1 MQPEG
6 YDHVKARREELE
18 GSRKAYSEKLSP
30 DQLRELGKM
39 EKVARDMYGEMKK
52 ELNGLG
58 VPVNSSKEF
67 SDGASTTFKS
77 VGDDLDG
84 FRLEVF
90 NNRFRDVEKG
100 DRKRVVQL
108 LRKMDLLEDS
118 GLVPYGGGGKK
129 SGSSWVSMIGSRP
142 NTLGES
148 IRNFFGYKEDKET
161 KEVFIHKGFPGSAG
175 AEVKIEEIVP
185 PRTYQERSYTN
196 DQDYPGQVA
205 LAKEIEN
212 RAGVSL
218 DEIFKSR
225 RKKDV

>member
-129 SGSSWVSMIGSRP
+129 DDSSWVSMIGSRP
-142 NTLGES
+142 NTLGEN
-148 IRNFFGYKEDKET
+148 IRNFFWYKDKD
-161 KEVFIHKGFPGSAG
+161 KEVFINKKFSGSAG
-175 AEVKIEEIVP
+175 AEVREEIAP
-185 PRTYQERSYTN
+185 PRTHQERSYAD
-196 DQDYPGQVA
+196 DQDYPGRVA

-212 RAGVSL
+212 RAGVSF
-218 DEIFKSR
+218 DKIFKS
-225 RKKDV
+225 

>member
-1 MQPEG
+1 MRLEG
-6 YDHVKARREELE
+6 YDPVKARRKELE
-18 GSRKAYSEKLSP
+18 GSRKAYSERFSP
-30 DQLRELGKM
+30 DQLRKLGKM
-39 EKVARDMYGEMKK
+39 ENVSRDMYEEMRK
-52 ELNGLG
+52 ELSVLG
-58 VPVNSSKEF
+58 ISVKSSHEF
-67 SDGASTTFKS
+67 SDGVSTKFRNDF
-77 VGDDLDG
+77 DDHS
-84 FRLEVF
+84 E
-90 NNRFRDVEKG
+90 NVEKG
-100 DRKRVVQL
+100 ERKRVGQL
-108 LRKMDLLEDS
+108 FHKMGLLEDS

-129 SGSSWVSMIGSRP
+129 GGSSWVSMIGSRP